1 MILNILLS
9 IFSGISFLFY
19 GVASFRSRR
28 MKAEFER
35 WGYLKHRFTIGSFQI
50 LGGIGMLVGL
60 FFPPLLLTSSLALMF
75 MMLIAILVRIGINDE
90 LIKIMP
96 ATLYAILNG
105 LILYITITTYF

>member
-1 MILNILLS
+1 
-9 IFSGISFLFY
+9 
-19 GVASFRSRR
+19 

-35 WGYLKHRFTIGSFQI
+35 WGFLKHRFTIGSFQI

-75 MMLIAILVRIGINDE
+75 MMLIAILVRIGIKDE

-96 ATLYAILNG
+96 ATFYAILNG